1 MKSKVGI
8 CTADIPK
15 HFNIFFG
22 QSLPHKVML
31 KKSSHS
37 SVQYQHAAM
46 KSISTEA
53 PTAKPV
59 TPIQVRAGS
68 LSFAKYDA

>member
-1 MKSKVGI
+1 MKRKIGI
-8 CTADIPK
+8 CTTNIPK

-22 QSLPHKVML
+22 QLLPHQVML
-31 KKSSHS
+31 KKLLML
-37 SVQYQHAAM
+37 SVQHQQAAI